1 MRYLL
6 HSAYL
11 TAISKN
17 LLSISFRSASESSL
31 ICRSIS
37 SSLTVIICAFPIV
50 NQRCY
55 SLHIFRYLCKEVI
68 FRTNIVPDIL

>member
-37 SSLTVIICAFPIV
+37 SSLTVIKKYV
-50 NQRCY
+50 LSR
-55 SLHIFRYLCKEVI
+55 LL
-68 FRTNIVPDIL
+68 TNAVTPFSFFGIYAKK